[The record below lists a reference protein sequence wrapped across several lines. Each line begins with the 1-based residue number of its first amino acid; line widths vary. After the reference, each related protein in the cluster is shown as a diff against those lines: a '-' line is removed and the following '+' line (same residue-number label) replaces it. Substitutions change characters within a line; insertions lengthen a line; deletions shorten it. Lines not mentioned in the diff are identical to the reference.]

1 MVGSYIATDSG
12 EAPHVPIVFDTG
24 CSMSIT
30 PFISDFVGPIE
41 ETDIKELTAVKDTVP
56 IKGSGLVEW
65 TIEDWNHQVG
75 KVQTRAYY
83 VPESTIRLCSPQV
96 YFAENEGGH
105 CEFDHTKLDFHL
117 ADGQTL
123 QFGFCCHTNIPLM
136 RLFHDPAHQGP
147 GAETFLGR
155 ALCADAR
162 LREQVRTLLNDNNHN
177 LTRSQKELALWHARL
192 AHAGQGWIQDLMFKV
207 KHQAGEAEQPVI
219 PVRQDTTARCPH
231 IKCPA
236 CQMAKQHRRTPDSS
250 TMHQNPDLE
259 MALRHGDLHPG
270 DRVLMDQ
277 YVCRQL
283 GRLPHTYGREDQSTQ
298 YTGGTIFVDHASQ
311 YIWVNHQI
319 SLRVGDTLRG
329 KHAFEDFAKDFG
341 IKIKSYHSDNH
352 PFRAAEFLE
361 DLQLLD
367 QTITY
372 SGVGA
377 HHANGV
383 SERAIK
389 TITTWAR
396 AMMMHQLLHWPS
408 RFNTNLWPFAMDHAV
423 YIWNHL
429 PRSRNGLSPLELF
442 TSLKEPNYDPILRA
456 RVWGCP
462 VYVLN
467 PKLQDGKKLPK
478 WTKRSRLGMYLG
490 NSPKHSSSIGLI
502 GNLDTGAV
510 SPKYHVVYDELFTS
524 VHGDLTEAVFDAD
537 EWSGQP

>member
-1 MVGSYIATDSG
+1 
-12 EAPHVPIVFDTG
+12 
-24 CSMSIT
+24 MSIT

-41 ETDIKELTAVKDTVP
+41 ETDVKELTAIKDTVP

-177 LTRSQKELALWHARL
+177 LTRSQKELALWHTRL

-250 TMHQNPDLE
+250 TMHQNPDL
-259 MALRHGDLHPG
+259 
-270 DRVLMDQ
+270 
-277 YVCRQL
+277 
-283 GRLPHTYGREDQSTQ
+283 
-298 YTGGTIFVDHASQ
+298 
-311 YIWVNHQI
+311 
-319 SLRVGDTLRG
+319 
-329 KHAFEDFAKDFG
+329 
-341 IKIKSYHSDNH
+341 
-352 PFRAAEFLE
+352 
-361 DLQLLD
+361 
-367 QTITY
+367 
-372 SGVGA
+372 
-377 HHANGV
+377 
-383 SERAIK
+383 
-389 TITTWAR
+389 
-396 AMMMHQLLHWPS
+396 
-408 RFNTNLWPFAMDHAV
+408 
-423 YIWNHL
+423 
-429 PRSRNGLSPLELF
+429 
-442 TSLKEPNYDPILRA
+442 
-456 RVWGCP
+456 
-462 VYVLN
+462 
-467 PKLQDGKKLPK
+467 
-478 WTKRSRLGMYLG
+478 
-490 NSPKHSSSIGLI
+490 
-502 GNLDTGAV
+502 
-510 SPKYHVVYDELFTS
+510 
-524 VHGDLTEAVFDAD
+524 
-537 EWSGQP
+537 